1 MSVNGYCDS
10 KFIELREYF
19 EESINSK
26 FELGAAISIE
36 IEGESVINLWGGYQD
51 ANRRRAWEED
61 TLCNTFSVSKAMTSA
76 CILKLIEERKID
88 LNEKVS
94 FYWPEYGCN
103 GKEDTKIIDL
113 LTHRAG
119 MFAFED
125 NFKITNE
132 DWTNWNLFVTKLAK
146 QKPFYTPGSAQSYHA
161 LTFGFLV
168 GEVVRRVD
176 GRSLGTYFKEKIAD
190 AYNIDFIFGLD
201 NEDIKRTSDIVMSK
215 IRSPILAKAFFSM
228 PSWLLPKRIR
238 PVVSLLKESDFQK
251 AFFNTQTEK
260 NSVNSNAWK
269 KAEIPAAN
277 GFASAKGISRFYSA
291 LSDLNGNSFI
301 KRETLELAIKVHS
314 SGPDTVLLNLP
325 IKFGL
330 GFMIENPY
338 SPLGQNP
345 DLFGHSGVG
354 GSVGFADKKR
364 GIGFGFTKN
373 YMHPPGKLF
382 KSANDLT
389 KLFYSIL

>member
-1 MSVNGYCDS
+1 MSVNGYCDP

-146 QKPFYTPGSAQSYHA
+146 QKPFYTPGSTQSYHA
-161 LTFGFLV
+161 LTFGFLI

-176 GRSLGTYFKEKIAD
+176 GRSLGNYFKEKIAD
-190 AYNIDFIFGLD
+190 NYNIDFIFGLD

-215 IRSPILAKAFFSM
+215 IRSPIL
-228 PSWLLPKRIR
+228 
-238 PVVSLLKESDFQK
+238 SL
-251 AFFNTQTEK
+251 
-260 NSVNSNAWK
+260 
-269 KAEIPAAN
+269 IH
-277 GFASAKGISRFYSA
+277 I
-291 LSDLNGNSFI
+291 
-301 KRETLELAIKVHS
+301 
-314 SGPDTVLLNLP
+314 
-325 IKFGL
+325 
-330 GFMIENPY
+330 
-338 SPLGQNP
+338 
-345 DLFGHSGVG
+345 
-354 GSVGFADKKR
+354 
-364 GIGFGFTKN
+364 
-373 YMHPPGKLF
+373 
-382 KSANDLT
+382 
-389 KLFYSIL
+389 

>member
-1 MSVNGYCDS
+1 MSVNGYCDP

-51 ANRRRAWEED
+51 ANRRRAWQED

-88 LNEKVS
+88 LYEKVS

-125 NFKITNE
+125 NFTITNE

-146 QKPFYTPGSAQSYHA
+146 QKPFYTPGSTQSYHA

-190 AYNIDFIFGLD
+190 NYNIDFIFGLG
-201 NEDIKRTSDIVMSK
+201 NEDINRTSDIVMSK

-228 PSWLLPKRIR
+228 PISVSYTHLTLP
-238 PVVSLLKESDFQK
+238 
-251 AFFNTQTEK
+251 T
-260 NSVNSNAWK
+260 NA
-269 KAEIPAAN
+269 
-277 GFASAKGISRFYSA
+277 
-291 LSDLNGNSFI
+291 
-301 KRETLELAIKVHS
+301 
-314 SGPDTVLLNLP
+314 
-325 IKFGL
+325 
-330 GFMIENPY
+330 
-338 SPLGQNP
+338 
-345 DLFGHSGVG
+345 
-354 GSVGFADKKR
+354 
-364 GIGFGFTKN
+364 
-373 YMHPPGKLF
+373 
-382 KSANDLT
+382 
-389 KLFYSIL
+389 

>member
-1 MSVNGYCDS
+1 MSINGYCDP
-10 KFIELREYF
+10 KFSRVEEYF
-19 EESINSK
+19 EKSINSK
-26 FELGAAISIE
+26 FELGASISIE
-36 IEGESVINLWGGYQD
+36 IEGERVLNLWGGFKD
-51 ANRRRAWEED
+51 SDRSTPWEED

-76 CILKLIEERKID
+76 CILKLIQEEKID

-103 GKEDTKIIDL
+103 GKEKTKIIDL

-119 MFAFED
+119 MFAFEE
-125 NFKITNE
+125 NFSIKNPE
-132 DWTNWNLFVTKLAK
+132 WQDWNLFVNKLAK
-146 QKPFYTPGSAQSYHA
+146 QKPFYIPGSAQSYHA
-161 LTFGFLV
+161 ITFGFLV

-176 GRSLGTYFKEKIAD
+176 GRSLGKYFKENIGD
-190 AYNIDFIFGLD
+190 PCNIDFIFGLD
-201 NEDIKRTSDIVMSK
+201 DKDIQRTADIVMSK
-215 IRSPILAKAFFSM
+215 IRSPFLIKALFNT
-228 PSWLLPKRIR
+228 PTWLIPKRIK
-238 PVVSLLKESDFQK
+238 PVINLINKSDFKK
-251 AFFNTQTEK
+251 AFFNTETEK
-260 NSVNSNAWK
+260 NSVNSEEWK

-277 GFASAKGISRFYSA
+277 GFGSAKGISKFYSSLIDDSGEPI
-291 LSDLNGNSFI
+291 LS
-301 KRETLELAIKVHS
+301 KKTLDYATQFHS

-330 GFMIENPY
+330 GFMMENPY

-354 GSVGFADKKR
+354 GSVGFADRKR
-364 GIGFGFTKN
+364 KIGFGFTKN

-389 KLFYSIL
+389 NLFYSVL

>member
-1 MSVNGYCDS
+1 MSVNGYCDP
-10 KFIELREYF
+10 KFIELKEYF

-125 NFKITNE
+125 NFTINNE

-215 IRSPILAKAFFSM
+215 IRSPILAKVFFSM

-238 PVVSLLKESDFQK
+238 PVVSLSL
-251 AFFNTQTEK
+251 
-260 NSVNSNAWK
+260 
-269 KAEIPAAN
+269 IH
-277 GFASAKGISRFYSA
+277 I
-291 LSDLNGNSFI
+291 
-301 KRETLELAIKVHS
+301 
-314 SGPDTVLLNLP
+314 
-325 IKFGL
+325 
-330 GFMIENPY
+330 
-338 SPLGQNP
+338 
-345 DLFGHSGVG
+345 
-354 GSVGFADKKR
+354 
-364 GIGFGFTKN
+364 
-373 YMHPPGKLF
+373 
-382 KSANDLT
+382 
-389 KLFYSIL
+389 